1 MIRKEIIIFL
11 VVGGLTVLVDYLI
24 YRGIVW
30 TELLETNLAKGTGFL
45 TGTVFAYFANRLW
58 TFDTRAHAAGSAW
71 RFAAL
76 YTLTLLINIYA
87 NALMLSV
94 LSGLPYPV
102 QTAFVIATGL
112 SATLNFLGMKHF
124 VFVGTLPGGAT

>member
-1 MIRKEIIIFL
+1 MIRKELAIFL
-11 VVGGLTVLVDYLI
+11 VVGGLTVVVDYLT

-30 TELLETNLAKGTGFL
+30 TGLLETNLAKGAGFL

-58 TFDTRAHAAGSAW
+58 TFGTRAHAAGSAW

-102 QTAFVIATGL
+102 QAAFVIATGL

-124 VFVGTLPGGAT
+124 VFVSTRPGEAT

>member
-1 MIRKEIIIFL
+1 MIRKELAIFL
-11 VVGGLTVLVDYLI
+11 VVGGLTVLVDYLT

-30 TELLETNLAKGTGFL
+30 TGLLATNLAKGAGFL
-45 TGTVFAYFANRLW
+45 TGTVFAYFVNRVW
-58 TFDTRAHAAGSAW
+58 TFGTRAHATGSAW

-87 NALMLSV
+87 NALMLSF
-94 LSGLPYPV
+94 LYGLTDPV
-102 QTAFVIATGL
+102 QAAFVIATGL

-124 VFVGTLPGGAT
+124 VFVSTRPGEAT